1 MIEVEASSGLDK
13 RVGMLASH
21 LITSIVLAGG
31 KGTRLGKD
39 KLQEV
44 VRGRPLL
51 QRVIDILSPISERIL
66 VVTAQGQ
73 KRPAFQPRQIEVA
86 SLQDNYPGKGAL
98 GGIYTGLSAV
108 DSQYSLVVAADMPF
122 LNPDLLQHLV
132 TEAPG
137 FDVVMPRIDGEIE
150 PLHAVYSRDCLPAI
164 QEQIERNQL
173 QIRVF
178 LEGARVRYVELAE
191 IDRFDPRHLS
201 FFNVNTPEDLTKAQ
215 EIAAEIGGS

>member
-1 MIEVEASSGLDK
+1 MIESEASCGADET
-13 RVGMLASH
+13 VGNLASH

-39 KLQEV
+39 KLQEAV
-44 VRGRPLL
+44 GGRPLL
-51 QRVIDILSPISERIL
+51 QRVIDSLIPISQRIL
-66 VVTAQGQ
+66 VRTAQGQ
-73 KRPAFQPRQIEVA
+73 KLPAIEPTRSKVA
-86 SLQDNYPGKGAL
+86 SVPDIYPGKGAL
-98 GGIYTGLSAV
+98 GGIYTGLTAAK
-108 DSQYSLVVAADMPF
+108 SQYGLVVAADMPF

-132 TEAPG
+132 TVAPG

-173 QIRVF
+173 QIRIF
-178 LEGARVRYVELAE
+178 LERVRVRYVELAE
-191 IDRFDPRHLS
+191 VDMFDPRHMS

-215 EIAAEIGGS
+215 EIAAEI

>member
-1 MIEVEASSGLDK
+1 
-13 RVGMLASH
+13 
-21 LITSIVLAGG
+21 
-31 KGTRLGKD
+31 
-39 KLQEV
+39 
-44 VRGRPLL
+44 
-51 QRVIDILSPISERIL
+51 
-66 VVTAQGQ
+66 
-73 KRPAFQPRQIEVA
+73 
-86 SLQDNYPGKGAL
+86 
-98 GGIYTGLSAV
+98 
-108 DSQYSLVVAADMPF
+108 MPF
-122 LNPDLLQHLV
+122 LNPDLLQYLV

-178 LEGARVRYVELAE
+178 LEQVRVRYVELAE

-215 EIAAEIGGS
+215 ETAANI

>member
-1 MIEVEASSGLDK
+1 M
-13 RVGMLASH
+13 
-21 LITSIVLAGG
+21 ITSVVLAGG
-31 KGTRLGKD
+31 KGRRLGKD

-44 VRGRPLL
+44 VGGRPLL
-51 QRVIDILSPISERIL
+51 QRVIDSLSQISERIL

-73 KRPAFQPRQIEVA
+73 RLPAIQAKQSKVA
-86 SLQDNYPGKGAL
+86 SVPDIYPGRGAL
-98 GGIYTGLSAV
+98 GGIYTGLTAAK
-108 DSQYSLVVAADMPF
+108 SQYGLVVAADMPF

-132 TEAPG
+132 TVAPG

-173 QIRVF
+173 QIRIF
-178 LEGARVRYVELAE
+178 LERVRVRYVELAE
-191 IDRFDPRHLS
+191 VDMFDPRHMS

-215 EIAAEIGGS
+215 EIAAEI

>member
-1 MIEVEASSGLDK
+1 MIESEASCGADET
-13 RVGMLASH
+13 VGKLASH

-31 KGTRLGKD
+31 KGRRLGKD

-44 VRGRPLL
+44 VGGRPLL
-51 QRVIDILSPISERIL
+51 QRVIDSLSPISEQIL

-73 KRPAFQPRQIEVA
+73 NRPAIQATQSKVA
-86 SLQDNYPGKGAL
+86 SVPDIYPGRGAL
-98 GGIYTGLSAV
+98 GGIYTGLTTTK
-108 DSQYSLVVAADMPF
+108 SQYSLVVAADMPF

-132 TEAPG
+132 SVAPG

-173 QIRVF
+173 QIRIF
-178 LEGARVRYVELAE
+178 LERVRVRYVELAE
-191 IDRFDPRHLS
+191 IDRFDPRHMS
-201 FFNVNTPEDLTKAQ
+201 FFNVNTPEDLTKAE
-215 EIAAEIGGS
+215 EIAAEI

>member
-1 MIEVEASSGLDK
+1 M
-13 RVGMLASH
+13 ASH

-39 KLQEV
+39 KLLELV
-44 VRGRPLL
+44 GDRPLL
-51 QRVIDILSPISERIL
+51 QRVIDSLSSISERIL

-73 KRPAFQPRQIEVA
+73 NLPAIQATQTTVA
-86 SLQDNYPGKGAL
+86 SVSDIYPGKGAL
-98 GGIYTGLSAV
+98 GGIYTGLTATN
-108 DSQYSLVVAADMPF
+108 SQYSLVVAADMPF

-132 TEAPG
+132 GVATG
-137 FDVVMPRIDGEIE
+137 FDVVMPRINGEIE

-178 LEGARVRYVELAE
+178 LEQVRVRYMELAE
-191 IDRFDPRHLS
+191 IDRFDPSHLS
-201 FFNVNTPEDLTKAQ
+201 FFNVNTPDDLEKAKD
-215 EIAAEIGGS
+215 IAAEIRSS

>member
-1 MIEVEASSGLDK
+1 MTMIESETSCGADET
-13 RVGMLASH
+13 VGKLASH

-31 KGTRLGKD
+31 KGRRLGKD

-44 VRGRPLL
+44 VGGRPLL
-51 QRVIDILSPISERIL
+51 QRVIDSLSPISERIL

-73 KRPAFQPRQIEVA
+73 KRPAIQATQSKVA
-86 SLQDNYPGKGAL
+86 SVPDIYPGRGAL
-98 GGIYTGLSAV
+98 GGIYTGLTAAK
-108 DSQYSLVVAADMPF
+108 SQYSLVVAADMPF

-132 TEAPG
+132 SVAPG

-173 QIRVF
+173 QIRIF
-178 LEGARVRYVELAE
+178 LERVRVRYVELAE
-191 IDRFDPRHLS
+191 IDRFDPRHMS
-201 FFNVNTPEDLTKAQ
+201 FFNINTPEDLTKAQ
-215 EIAAEIGGS
+215 EIAAEI